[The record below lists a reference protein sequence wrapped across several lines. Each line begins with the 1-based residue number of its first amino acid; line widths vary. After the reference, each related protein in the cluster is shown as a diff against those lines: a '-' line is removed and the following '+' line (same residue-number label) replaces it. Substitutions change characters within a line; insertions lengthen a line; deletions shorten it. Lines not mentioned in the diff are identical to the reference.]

1 MKSFSLLA
9 LVASAASLVAA
20 QNAVIAQPP
29 PGTHL
34 SPGES
39 FVVEVDRPVRC
50 SRPTSRYQSGSHP
63 YTLPQNSL
71 SNSLEVSVAIGLIS
85 CKGIAPPG
93 TCDGVDTSERF
104 GHILLAGPYN
114 PQLAAGKGALVQNY
128 TVTVPDG
135 FQTGPAILSVAH
147 FNLVGVCV

>member
-1 MKSFSLLA
+1 MKSFSFLA
-9 LVASAASLVAA
+9 LLASAASLVAA

-34 SPGES
+34 SPGQS
-39 FVVEVDRPVRC
+39 FVVEVDRP
-50 SRPTSRYQSGSHP
+50 
-63 YTLPQNSL
+63 NSL

-93 TCDGVDTSERF
+93 TCDGVDTSQRF
-104 GHILLAGPYN
+104 GQILFAGPYS

-147 FNLVGVCV
+147 FNLVGALFFPSLQVLNETVLIQ